1 MILCLPGGRVTFCCA
16 NIFILFLT
24 TSMPLSLEAFSSW
37 TPSLKDGPSS
47 CLARHRMLV
56 TLPSLPNTARRETVS
71 WLPTISWN
79 LVGRYFSIQGTFFTA
94 SFLVLLFSGST
105 SIFLS

>member
-37 TPSLKDGPSS
+37 TPSLKEGPSS
-47 CLARHRMLV
+47 CLARHRMV
-56 TLPSLPNTARRETVS
+56 VV
-71 WLPTISWN
+71 LPTP
-79 LVGRYFSIQGTFFTA
+79 GRP
-94 SFLVLLFSGST
+94 VLLDPGNIFYGFLFSFALLGLHLHFS
-105 SIFLS
+105 LLKC